1 MLQAGRARRRTR
13 ASTHPPRRAP
23 RAAIFVAHG
32 AFNFVTQFVHAW
44 SPAFY
49 DEFLDLRPE
58 HATLPLMAP
67 PLVDLAVKV
76 FGAAPLGRW
85 MRARG
90 YSTLGCRRAFS
101 TAGFVG
107 TAAALL
113 PWAVPACARAGGA
126 PLAAGAFSLALGA
139 TALHPL
145 GFKANYLDV
154 VSPAS
159 AGLACRAWATRSRPP
174 PRGRRRRWQA
184 RCSRGMR
191 RAPRTA
197 GRALRG
203 GRQPGR
209 GGGPRCSRRSRP
221 LRVRSPP

>member
-1 MLQAGRARRRTR
+1 M
-13 ASTHPPRRAP
+13 
-23 RAAIFVAHG
+23 AHG

-159 AGLACRAWATRSRPP
+159 AGLVSGVGNTLASAASWAAPQVAGALLAGHAKGSADGWTCSAWRPSAWA
-174 PRGRRRRWQA
+174 RR
-184 RCSRGMR
+184 
-191 RAPRTA
+191 
-197 GRALRG
+197 
-203 GRQPGR
+203 
-209 GGGPRCSRRSRP
+209 RCSRRSRP